1 MTTKAC
7 VIGAGPGGYVSAI
20 RLAQLGIETVLVEK
34 MTSMGG
40 VCLNW
45 GCIPSKAFIGASR
58 MWADL
63 GHLDEI
69 GITVNEP
76 SFDMARMKA
85 WKDGIVDRLTSGISH
100 LLKRHNITVL
110 RGTASFKGPTRLQV
124 TAPDGKTTEIEAENF
139 VIATGSA
146 SIQIPGFDV
155 DQKHILTSR
164 GALELKQVPEHVLI
178 IGGGVIGLEIGQC
191 LQRLGSKLT
200 VVEMMD
206 QLLPGVD
213 ADCVKVVARALKK
226 AGAKIHLK
234 ARAKSA
240 LTRDGI
246 VRAKIETAKGEIE
259 IQADRV
265 LIAVGRT
272 PNTKELGLKD
282 AGVETDA
289 RGFVSVDA
297 QQRTSNGRIF
307 AIGDVAGGMLLAH
320 KASREGLVAA
330 AAIAGPAA
338 IFTEPEIGTV
348 GISEA
353 NAAEEGMKVKVGSFP
368 FAASGRAL
376 ASRET
381 AGMVKIIA
389 DASDDRILGVHI
401 CGPHASELIGEGA
414 LAIEAGLT
422 AEDLALTVH
431 THPTLSEAMMEAAE
445 DVHRVAIHIF
455 NPPK

>member
-1 MTTKAC
+1 
-7 VIGAGPGGYVSAI
+7 
-20 RLAQLGIETVLVEK
+20 
-34 MTSMGG
+34 
-40 VCLNW
+40 
-45 GCIPSKAFIGASR
+45 
-58 MWADL
+58 
-63 GHLDEI
+63 
-69 GITVNEP
+69 
-76 SFDMARMKA
+76 
-85 WKDGIVDRLTSGISH
+85 
-100 LLKRHNITVL
+100 
-110 RGTASFKGPTRLQV
+110 
-124 TAPDGKTTEIEAENF
+124 
-139 VIATGSA
+139 
-146 SIQIPGFDV
+146 
-155 DQKHILTSR
+155 
-164 GALELKQVPEHVLI
+164 
-178 IGGGVIGLEIGQC
+178 
-191 LQRLGSKLT
+191 
-200 VVEMMD
+200 
-206 QLLPGVD
+206 
-213 ADCVKVVARALKK
+213 VARTLKK
-226 AGAKIHLK
+226 AGAKVHLK

-240 LTRDGI
+240 VTLDGM

-259 IQADRV
+259 VQADKV

-272 PNTKELGLKD
+272 PNTRNLGLKE

-297 QQRTSNGRIF
+297 QQRTSNSRIF
-307 AIGDVAGGMLLAH
+307 AIGDAAGGMLLAH

-330 AAIAGPAA
+330 AAIAGGKDVMDAVIPAA

-353 NAAEEGMKVKVGSFP
+353 KATEEGMKVKVGSFP

-381 AGMVKIIA
+381 AGMVKILA

-414 LAIEAGLT
+414 LAIEAGLS